1 MRRYFFQSWRN
12 SFCCKPAAYSKGKL
26 YRRACMAWENL
37 QMKVK
42 FELAAFAIPGKDG
55 KAEQ

>member
-1 MRRYFFQSWRN
+1 
-12 SFCCKPAAYSKGKL
+12 L
-26 YRRACMAWENL
+26 YRRACVAWENL